1 MVANVTGHRKQGHV
15 PSLPLLCPPAVHPV
29 LRDVWALG
37 FHLHL
42 LGILE
47 KLGRQPGVR
56 RADVPCVSQSSGATR
71 SRRRGAGGRRAGG
84 GWGCLGP
91 QPSLRD
97 RFGGRRDWTWR
108 GRLPDPYV
116 SVFFEVS

>member
-1 MVANVTGHRKQGHV
+1 MFPPFLSSALLLYIQCLETSGRLVFICICWEFWKSWDASQG
-15 PSLPLLCPPAVHPV
+15 C
-29 LRDVWALG
+29 G
-37 FHLHL
+37 
-42 LGILE
+42 
-47 KLGRQPGVR
+47 GR
-56 RADVPCVSQSSGATR
+56 DVPCVSQSSGATR
-71 SRRRGAGGRRAGG
+71 PRRQAGGRRAGG

-97 RFGGRRDWTWR
+97 HFGGWRDWTWR

>member
-1 MVANVTGHRKQGHV
+1 MFPPFLSSALLLYIQCLETSGRLVFICICWEFWKSWDASHGCGGH
-15 PSLPLLCPPAVHPV
+15 
-29 LRDVWALG
+29 
-37 FHLHL
+37 
-42 LGILE
+42 
-47 KLGRQPGVR
+47 
-56 RADVPCVSQSSGATR
+56 DVPCVSQSSGVTR

-97 RFGGRRDWTWR
+97 RFGGWRDWTWR

-116 SVFFEVS
+116 SVFFEDS